1 MSVFLELNITDD
13 HPGLTDSAAPRT
25 HSVRPAG
32 VILDVRGAAALTL
45 HGRHLLFT
53 ICNNSNNSL
62 NRGAGAGVIREN
74 YYVRTVTVSVTDL
87 LVTIMKLSCPVSSVL
102 FCQFDQSPGV
112 H

>member
-45 HGRHLLFT
+45 HGRHLPVRA
-53 ICNNSNNSL
+53 NNMQQQL
-62 NRGAGAGVIREN
+62 RELLAGRLE
-74 YYVRTVTVSVTDL
+74 
-87 LVTIMKLSCPVSSVL
+87 
-102 FCQFDQSPGV
+102 
-112 H
+112 